1 MNIDAW
7 TIDRI
12 AYLKNLK
19 NCTDKQQLL
28 ILLAEKTELDSSN
41 KRKLLM
47 LIDDEKTAVREIRKR
62 QVISN
67 LRGTEI

>member
-1 MNIDAW
+1 MNIDTW
-7 TIDRI
+7 KIDRI

>member
-28 ILLAEKTELDSSN
+28 ILLAEKTELDLSN